1 MDMTKND
8 GLAEKAKRGE
18 AILKRVKTLRALA
31 DAHRRE
37 AARVREIASGTA
49 AVWGGVKGSRPDGSR
64 QERAALRLLE
74 LEESWAEAAAEL
86 AEEEARLA
94 RAFRRMDARSCLL
107 LHLRW
112 LRGCTWAGVA
122 MRLYVSERT
131 ARRMH
136 APALAAFCDACE
148 AERREERGE

>member
-1 MDMTKND
+1 MTEMVSP
-8 GLAEKAKRGE
+8 AEKAKRGE
-18 AILKRVKTLRALA
+18 AVLKRVKALRALA
-31 DAHRRE
+31 AAHREE

-49 AVWGGVKGSRPDGSR
+49 AVWGGMRGSRPDGSR

-86 AEEEARLA
+86 AGEEARLA
-94 RAFRRMDARSCLL
+94 RAFRRMDARACLL

-112 LRGCTWAGVA
+112 LRGCTWAGTA

-136 APALAAFCDACE
+136 APALAEFFDAYE
-148 AERREERGE
+148 AEAADGGK